1 MGGAGADAAANPM
14 TEDMDQA
21 DIMVMVQR
29 MKLRDALAYGSV
41 SDEMV
46 EALDARL
53 RQIENIR

>member
-1 MGGAGADAAANPM
+1 
-14 TEDMDQA
+14 
-21 DIMVMVQR
+21 